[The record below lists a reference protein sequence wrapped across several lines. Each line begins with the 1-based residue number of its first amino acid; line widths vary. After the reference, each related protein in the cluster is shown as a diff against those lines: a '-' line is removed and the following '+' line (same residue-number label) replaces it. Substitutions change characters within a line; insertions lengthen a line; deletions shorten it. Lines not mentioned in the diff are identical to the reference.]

1 MAHIYNDIVETVGR
15 TPLVRL
21 NKVAAGI
28 GAEVLLKC
36 EFFNPL
42 GSVKDRIGMSMI
54 QDAEQRGVLKR
65 DSVIIEATSGNTGI
79 ALAFVAAAKG
89 YRLILTM
96 PDTMSLER
104 RTLLAMLGARLVLT
118 QGADGMKGAITKA
131 EQLAK
136 ETPNSWIPQQFDNP
150 ANPAIHQKTTAEE
163 IWADTDGRVDI
174 LLSGVGTGG
183 TITGC
188 VEVIKGR
195 KPSFEAIAVEPKDS
209 PVISQTLAGQPL
221 KPGPHKIQGL
231 GGGFIPKNLHLKD
244 SKGHPQIVECIQVTN
259 DDAFAMAR
267 RLAKEEGI
275 LAGISSGANV
285 WAALEVA
292 RRPAN
297 KGKMIVT
304 VACSTGERYLSTAL
318 AAEARA
324 EVGG

>member
-1 MAHIYNDIVETVGR
+1 
-15 TPLVRL
+15 
-21 NKVAAGI
+21 
-28 GAEVLLKC
+28 
-36 EFFNPL
+36 
-42 GSVKDRIGMSMI
+42 MI
-54 QDAEQRGVLKR
+54 EDAEKRGTLKR

-89 YRLILTM
+89 YRLVLTM
-96 PDTMSLER
+96 PDTMSMER
-104 RTLLAMLGARLVLT
+104 RTLLAMLGAKLVLT
-118 QGADGMKGAITKA
+118 PGAEGMKGALTKA

-136 ETPNSWIPQQFDNP
+136 ETPNSWMPQQFDNP
-150 ANPAIHQKTTAEE
+150 ANPAIHQETTAEE
-163 IWADTDGRVDI
+163 IWADTDGKVDI
-174 LLSGVGTGG
+174 LISGVGTGG

-188 VEVIKGR
+188 VEAIRPR
-195 KPSFEAIAVEPKDS
+195 KAAFEAIAVEPKDS
-209 PVISQTLAGQPL
+209 AVISQSLAGQPL

-244 SKGHPQIVECIQVTN
+244 SKGNPQIFECIQVTN

-285 WAALEVA
+285 WAAVEVA
-292 RRPAN
+292 KRPQN

-324 EVGG
+324 EVSA